1 MAIDLSSINKEKK
14 KPTSVEPESDTAKK
28 DFLNTDISLFGNS
41 FNDKKKEKFFS
52 EFHLLLSSG
61 VDLRTAFDIFTSQIT
76 NKKELEVYKEIEHK
90 TVKSGVKLWQALQQS
105 ERFSEYEFYSV
116 RLGEESGKLKEV
128 FQELSEYFN
137 RRIKQQRQFIG
148 AISAPAM
155 VFVAAVGV
163 LGFMLNYVVP
173 VFADMYKKMGGEL
186 PKITQVIIALADA
199 VKKYGL
205 FTFILIAGVS
215 IFFYTSRKKIWF
227 RKTTSSLVL
236 KIPVLGNLI
245 LKMYL
250 ARFCS
255 SMNMLLMAYTP
266 LEKALLLVK
275 SMVGFYPLEI
285 ALDDMRKSVIDGRG
299 FYQGMSKFSLFPHQM
314 LALSKIGEKVNQL
327 GPVFGKLSKQYND
340 EVDKQSE
347 TVGKMVEPLLILFI
361 GTIVGF
367 IIVAMYLP
375 MFKMNTLIKH

>member
-1 MAIDLSSINKEKK
+1 MALDLSSIQKEKK
-14 KPTSVEPESDTAKK
+14 KEAKAAPSSQGI
-28 DFLNTDISLFGNS
+28 LSSEITLFGAN

-52 EFHLLLSSG
+52 EFYLLFSSG
-61 VDLRTAFDIFTSQIT
+61 VDLRTAFEIFISQIS
-76 NKKELEVYKEIEHK
+76 NKKEQEIFLEIENK
-90 TVKSGVKLWQALQQS
+90 TIKGGVKLWQALQQS
-105 ERFSEYEFYSV
+105 GKFSEYEFYSV

-137 RRIKQQRQFIG
+137 RRIKQKRQFMS
-148 AISAPAM
+148 AISAPMM
-155 VFVAAVGV
+155 VLLASVGV

-186 PKITQVIIALADA
+186 PKITRVIISVAD
-199 VKKYGL
+199 VMKKYGL
-205 FTFILIAGVS
+205 FTFILIAG
-215 IFFYTSRKKIWF
+215 IILFFYMNRKKIWF
-227 RKTTSSLVL
+227 RKYSSSFVL
-236 KIPVLGNLI
+236 RIPVIGNLI
-245 LKMYL
+245 AKIYL
-250 ARFCS
+250 ARFSS

-266 LEKALLLVK
+266 LERALLLVQN
-275 SMVGFYPLEI
+275 MVEFYPLEI
-285 ALDDMRKSVIDGRG
+285 ALEEVRRSVIDGKG
-299 FYQGMSKFSLFPHQM
+299 FHAGMAKFKLFPHQM
-314 LALSKIGEKVNQL
+314 LALTKIGEKVNQL
-327 GPVFGKLSKQYND
+327 GSVFGKLSKQYND